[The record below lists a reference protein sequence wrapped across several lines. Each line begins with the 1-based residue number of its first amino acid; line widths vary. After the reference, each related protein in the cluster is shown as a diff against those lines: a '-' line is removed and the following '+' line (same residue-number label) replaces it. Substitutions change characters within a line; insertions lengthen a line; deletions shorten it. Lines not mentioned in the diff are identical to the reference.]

1 MQTLNLQVTAPSAKN
16 VGEEMIVEVNLPSGT
31 PVQVTLKPEVKPNE
45 TIVATV
51 QIPSNK
57 TNTSSNYVHPSN
69 SNGLKTENYGN
80 IEDGNIYN
88 YQEESVNYNK
98 KEDLLLLMPLAARF
112 YFKLVRVL
120 EDSKDTRRNLVIFIT
135 IYIVIV
141 WAIGSVIS
149 WGNGKWNFATFN
161 FSFIKGF
168 INLIAFMIIVF
179 RTFKYFNDKGKDFY
193 TIWTNIRG
201 KEKKSVNRIMY
212 FFAIINLVILVVFGS
227 IAILTLVAIIVNPEN
242 APVLARIQGAFR
254 CITLVLFP
262 LFTVPC
268 FILSIYAIIAASYG
282 ATRNIK
288 LISNNLLQ
296 KLQQSAIEKVC
307 DESILNELTFQL
319 KSSSKKISKTMKSFG
334 VIIGL
339 FLINNLLNI
348 IEQVLDV
355 SIKILEKKAFGGWD
369 VFTPIFNISTET
381 YLLSLMLSYTIIL
394 QLNTINLS
402 MNCTCQI
409 MYGVFQKVMEKMNQ
423 HCNIFLMG
431 WI

>member
-1 MQTLNLQVTAPSAKN
+1 MQT
-16 VGEEMIVEVNLPSGT
+16 I
-31 PVQVTLKPEVKPNE
+31 
-45 TIVATV
+45 ATV
-51 QIPSNK
+51 QIQSNK
-57 TNTSSNYVHPSN
+57 KNTSSNYVHPSN
-69 SNGLKTENYGN
+69 SNGTENPGD

-98 KEDLLLLMPLAARF
+98 KEDLLLLMPVAARF
-112 YFKLVRVL
+112 YFKSVRVL
-120 EDSKDTRRNLVIFIT
+120 EDSKDTRRNLVIFVT

-161 FSFIKGF
+161 FSFTKGF
-168 INLIAFMIIVF
+168 ISLITFMIVVF

-193 TIWTNIRG
+193 TVWTNITG
-201 KEKKSVNRIMY
+201 KEKKSVNFIMY
-212 FFAIINLVILVVFGS
+212 LFAIINLVILVVFGL
-227 IAILTLVAIIVNPEN
+227 IAIGRLVVVIVNPEN
-242 APVLARIQGAFR
+242 APVLARIQGTFSIIA
-254 CITLVLFP
+254 LVLFP
-262 LFTVPC
+262 LFTAPC
-268 FILSIYAIIAASYG
+268 FVLSIYAIIVASYG

-307 DESILNELTFQL
+307 DESLLNELTFQL
-319 KSSSKKISKTMKSFG
+319 KSSSKKISKIMKSFG

-381 YLLSLMLSYTIIL
+381 YLLSLMLSYTIMPSIEYNKLIDELHMPNNVWGLSKSYGENKSAL
-394 QLNTINLS
+394 QYFFDGLDLNRKNLIWTIFGIEITTKTYKN
-402 MNCTCQI
+402 I
-409 MYGVFQKVMEKMNQ
+409 MGSLFSLLVATVYALGRYA
-423 HCNIFLMG
+423 
-431 WI
+431 